1 MDFEKIKNIK
11 NNYDMIKKFRFLE
24 KYKDLSKDKFKI
36 EMEKILP
43 KFAKENAPI
52 FELIIEGKDLHFLD
66 LMFHKLDEINKE
78 FKERE
83 SEIDIIEPTVED
95 IRSLIK
101 MNPDISKNKI
111 ISHLKIN
118 SPDFCNKY
126 PLIIDNLMDK
136 DNINMSVSNLLFL
149 QIKFSH
155 EKIIG
160 EMLAN
165 QYINL
170 KK

>member
-1 MDFEKIKNIK
+1 MDFEKIKIIK
-11 NNYDMIKKFRFLE
+11 SNYDMIKKFRCLD
-24 KYKDLSKDKFKI
+24 KYKNLNKDEFKI

-43 KFAKENAPI
+43 KFSKENAPI
-52 FELIIEGKDLHFLD
+52 FELVIEGKDLHFLD

-78 FKERE
+78 FEERK
-83 SEIDIIEPTVED
+83 SEVDIIKPIVED

-101 MNPDISKNKI
+101 VNPNISKNKI
-111 ISHLKIN
+111 TSHLKAN

-126 PLIIDNLMDK
+126 PKIIDNLMDK
-136 DNINMSVSNLLFL
+136 DNIDTTVENLLFF

-155 EKIIG
+155 EKVIG

-165 QYINL
+165 QYINI
-170 KK
+170 K